1 MNFYKYVLAAT
12 IAISGV
18 FTSCSSD
25 DDYTPG
31 KPAGSNNVTF
41 ICDGTVVLAQ
51 TATNFDVTL
60 TRENTSS
67 ALEVPLTVIGSEGF
81 TVPASASF
89 ASGEAETTI
98 TVGVPA
104 DMAVNK
110 GYNFEIRI
118 PEEFTNP
125 YKQQDTYP
133 TFKATIMKEDYGV
146 YAEGTYIDNFWYE
159 EAWDATLEFSPSQEL
174 YRIKDMFEPESG
186 YHFFFKWNKDTNVLT
201 PTDATGNKLQQC
213 PTPYL
218 YQGSPI
224 TGRTDQAKFYY
235 AEEDGEKYLGLPFYW
250 YVPALSGGFGIYECY
265 FVFN

>member
-51 TATNFDVTL
+51 TATNFEVSLIRD
-60 TRENTSS
+60 NASS
-67 ALEVPLTVIGSEGF
+67 ALEIPLTVVGSEGF

-89 ASGEAETTI
+89 PSGEDTI
-98 TVGVPA
+98 TVTVGVPA

-125 YKQQDTYP
+125 YKKQDTYP
-133 TFKATIMKEDYGV
+133 TFKATIMKEDYAP
-146 YAEGTYIDNFWYE
+146 YAIATYEDGWYE
-159 EAWDATLEFSPSQEL
+159 EAWEIEIEYSPSQAL
-174 YRIKDMFEPESG
+174 YRVKDIVEVG
-186 YHFFFKWNKDTNVLT
+186 YPLFFTINKDTNVVKLSESNGAAT
-201 PTDATGNKLQQC
+201 TSWVTGIIHPTYGMVTAKMASGEYVNDPENGDYIVFPFQWTVSA
-213 PTPYL
+213 
-218 YQGSPI
+218 GS
-224 TGRTDQAKFYY
+224 
-235 AEEDGEKYLGLPFYW
+235 
-250 YVPALSGGFGIYECY
+250 FGTYPSYIYDIELL
-265 FVFN
+265 